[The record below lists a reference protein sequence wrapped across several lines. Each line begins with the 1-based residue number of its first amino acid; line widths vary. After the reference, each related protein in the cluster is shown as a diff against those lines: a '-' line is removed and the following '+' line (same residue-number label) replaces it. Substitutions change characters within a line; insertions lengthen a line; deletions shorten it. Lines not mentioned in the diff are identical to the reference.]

1 MDSLDPRE
9 VEAARP
15 YLVGQSAAQSSPH
28 GCPGHGSRLPRTPGD
43 CFLPLL
49 RPVPAFT
56 RTETVGGVSRQVT
69 NDKRALEFFLT
80 ERRSALT
87 FIARDRSFTELC
99 DLKTLPRIMQHM
111 NDTFAL
117 GSFAD
122 LGLIDASGKQLCYT
136 GPYDLKGRD
145 YHDQEW
151 FYRVGQRGAFVSEVF
166 LGYRHS
172 PHFAIATRQERG
184 SGYYILRATI
194 NAEVLAEQI
203 VTAGLT
209 PDDDVFLVNQEGC

>member
-1 MDSLDPRE
+1 MIVSFLYYDQYQRSL
-9 VEAARP
+9 
-15 YLVGQSAAQSSPH
+15 G
-28 GCPGHGSRLPRTPGD
+28 
-43 CFLPLL
+43 
-49 RPVPAFT
+49 
-56 RTETVGGVSRQVT
+56 TETVEGVSRQVT

-87 FIARDRSFTELC
+87 FIVRDRSFTELC
-99 DLKTLPRIMQHM
+99 DVETLPRIMQHI

-122 LGLIDASGKQLCYT
+122 LGLIDAGGKQLCYT

-172 PHFAIATRQERG
+172 PHFAIATKQEQRKRLLHPARHHQRRG
-184 SGYYILRATI
+184 ACGADRHRGAH
-194 NAEVLAEQI
+194 
-203 VTAGLT
+203 
-209 PDDDVFLVNQEGC
+209 P